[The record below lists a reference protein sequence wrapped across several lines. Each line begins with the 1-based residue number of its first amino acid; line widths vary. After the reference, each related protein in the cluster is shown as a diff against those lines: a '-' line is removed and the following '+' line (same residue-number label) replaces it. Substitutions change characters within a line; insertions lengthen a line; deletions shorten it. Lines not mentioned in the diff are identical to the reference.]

1 MSADCLYSLDRIEG
15 DVAVL
20 VEDGGTAIEISVGE
34 LPPEPMEGKM
44 YRLVDGRFVEDADA
58 EEARRAAVRALQN
71 KLRRRKK

>member
-1 MSADCLYSLDRIEG
+1 MPTKYLYSLDRIEG

-20 VEDGGTAIEISVGE
+20 VEDGGTSLEVLVGD
-34 LPPEPMEGKM
+34 LPPVPAEGKM
-44 YRLVDGRFVEDADA
+44 YRQIDGRVVEDVDA